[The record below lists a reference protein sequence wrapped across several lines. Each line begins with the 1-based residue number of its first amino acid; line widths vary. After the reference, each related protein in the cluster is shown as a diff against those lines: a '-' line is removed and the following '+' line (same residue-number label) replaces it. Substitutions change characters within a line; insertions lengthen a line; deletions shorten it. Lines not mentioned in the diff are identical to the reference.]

1 MVHTETKKKLRVY
14 LKFKLNW
21 ASFILSH
28 SLSLF
33 PSVSL
38 GVRKVR
44 NVGKVQEKQ
53 TRSAGKIIKLHRN
66 NRNRIKCLKTISF
79 FQVTLILIYQ
89 GCHLTLNISE
99 GIYLLFTFSQML
111 YQHFIEVLPYLSCL
125 FLNLFVSGRNGAH
138 TE

>member
-1 MVHTETKKKLRVY
+1 MVHTETKKKLRIY

-28 SLSLF
+28 RLSPF

-53 TRSAGKIIKLHRN
+53 TNQISREDH
-66 NRNRIKCLKTISF
+66 KTAQKQPKQDKMFEDYFFFLGNFNINIPGLSF
-79 FQVTLILIYQ
+79 NFK
-89 GCHLTLNISE
+89 
-99 GIYLLFTFSQML
+99 YL
-111 YQHFIEVLPYLSCL
+111 
-125 FLNLFVSGRNGAH
+125 
-138 TE
+138 